1 VRPLSTVACAAANEI
16 QNPRTA
22 VEHLL
27 ANARGLPLDVVGL
40 AGEPALGA
48 HLETSRVG
56 YRHHGVYIGNGRV
69 VHYAGLGHRWQAGP
83 IEEVPLSSF
92 AVGHAIR
99 VISHPGCTYSPQEVV
114 ERARSRVGERN
125 YRLLTNNCEHF
136 SNWCVSGLS
145 RSTQTER
152 SLGLALARVGPLVS
166 FLLLTLAG
174 LAREVISGSRL
185 RLQGLLPPKGTR
197 IAVAPPESAV
207 SCLVRMTST

>member
-1 VRPLSTVACAAANEI
+1 
-16 QNPRTA
+16 
-22 VEHLL
+22 VEYLP

-56 YRHHGVYIGNGRV
+56 YRHHGVYIGNGKV

-145 RSTQTER
+145 RSAQTER
-152 SLGLALARVGPLVS
+152 SLGLALGALARAGALVT
-166 FLLLTLAG
+166 FLLVTLAG
-174 LAREVISGSRL
+174 LAREVVSGSRL
-185 RLQGLLPPKGTR
+185 RLQG
-197 IAVAPPESAV
+197 
-207 SCLVRMTST
+207 